1 MSIRPGFKAALFAC
15 AVFGLSA
22 CGGSEPVDPAMF
34 DAEVQRLVD
43 SGDMYGE
50 IFMTLKER
58 RPALYADFRKIAQ
71 QEFSRGYSARDANRI
86 AGLRM
91 REKFVN
97 EILELSKVASDEHV
111 KEMIGVMIATY
122 EYLGKEDA
130 TDCARNIQGAELEK
144 VTEFPRELRKRET
157 QLIIDLLNAPQT
169 AANRRAASRNEVTNW
184 MVNLS
189 TLEPSVERML
199 VLIEK
204 EERKGAE
211 DKELCDGMITTYK
224 RLSYKKGAD
233 RGTLFRGL
241 ALMALQQRLLLRNTA
256 EPQDEDENA

>member
-1 MSIRPGFKAALFAC
+1 MSIRRGIKAALFTC

-22 CGGSEPVDPAMF
+22 CGGSETVDPAMF
-34 DAEVQRLVD
+34 DVEVQRLAD

-50 IFMTLKER
+50 IFVTLKDR

-71 QEFSRGYSARDANRI
+71 REFVRGRSARDANRI

-122 EYLGKEDA
+122 EYLGEEDA
-130 TDCARNIQGAELEK
+130 NDCARNIQGAELEN
-144 VTEFPRELRKRET
+144 VTKFPSELRQRET
-157 QLIIDLLNAPQT
+157 QLIIDLLKAPQT
-169 AANRRAASRNEVTNW
+169 VANRRAASRNEVVNW

-189 TLEPSVERML
+189 TLEPSVKRML
-199 VLIEK
+199 YLLEK
-204 EERKGAE
+204 DERDKAE
-211 DKELCDGMITTYK
+211 NKEICDGMMTTYK

-241 ALMALQQRLLLRNTA
+241 ALMALQERLRLRNTA
-256 EPQDEDENA
+256 EPKDEDESA

>member
-1 MSIRPGFKAALFAC
+1 MSIRRGFKAALFAC
-15 AVFGLSA
+15 TVFGLSA
-22 CGGSEPVDPAMF
+22 CGGSETVDPAMF
-34 DAEVQRLVD
+34 DTEVQRLVD

-71 QEFSRGYSARDANRI
+71 KAFTQGYSARDANRI

-111 KEMIGVMIATY
+111 KEMISVMIATY
-122 EYLGKEDA
+122 EYLGEQDPN
-130 TDCARNIQGAELEK
+130 DCARNIQGGELEK
-144 VTEFPRELRKRET
+144 VTEFPKELRQRET
-157 QLIIDLLNAPQT
+157 QLIIDLLKAPQT
-169 AANRRAASRNEVTNW
+169 AANRRAASRNEVVNW

-189 TLEPSVERML
+189 TLEPTVERML
-199 VLIEK
+199 VLIE
-204 EERKGAE
+204 EEDRSGAE
-211 DKELCDGMITTYK
+211 NKELCDGMITTYK

>member
-1 MSIRPGFKAALFAC
+1 MSIRQGFKAALFAC
-15 AVFGLSA
+15 TIVGLSA
-22 CGGSEPVDPAMF
+22 CSGSEPVDPAMF
-34 DAEVQRLVD
+34 DIEVQRLAD

-50 IFMTLKER
+50 IFITLKDR

-71 QEFSRGYSARDANRI
+71 YEFNRGRSARDANRI

-97 EILELSKVASDEHV
+97 ELLELSKVASDEHV

-122 EYLGKEDA
+122 EYLGEEDA
-130 TDCARNIQGAELEK
+130 NDCARNIEGAELEE
-144 VTEFPRELRKRET
+144 VTEFPKELRQRET
-157 QLIIDLLNAPQT
+157 RLIIDLLNAPQT

-184 MVNLS
+184 MANLS
-189 TLEPSVERML
+189 TLEPSVLRML
-199 VLIEK
+199 QLIEQEDRGK
-204 EERKGAE
+204 AE
-211 DKELCDGMITTYK
+211 NKELCDGMITTYK

-256 EPQDEDENA
+256 EPEDEDENA

>member
-1 MSIRPGFKAALFAC
+1 MSLRRGFKAALLAC
-15 AVFGLSA
+15 TIVGLSA
-22 CGGSEPVDPAMF
+22 CGGETVDPAMF
-34 DAEVQRLVD
+34 DSEVQRLAD
-43 SGDMYGE
+43 AGDIHGK
-50 IFMTLKER
+50 IFITLKDR

-71 QEFSRGYSARDANRI
+71 QEFNRGRSARDANRV

-91 REKFVN
+91 REKFLS
-97 EILELSKVASDEHV
+97 EILELSKVASDDHV
-111 KEMIGVMIATY
+111 KEMIGVMIDTY
-122 EYLGKEDA
+122 EYLGEEDPN
-130 TDCARNIQGAELEK
+130 DCARNIEGAELEE
-144 VTEFPRELRKRET
+144 VTEFPRELRQRET

-199 VLIEK
+199 ELLQEEDRGKGENK
-204 EERKGAE
+204 EV
-211 DKELCDGMITTYK
+211 CDGMITTYK

-256 EPQDEDENA
+256 EPEEEKS